1 MILAMRV
8 FLTCVV
14 LLALACS
21 APAQQA
27 PSTQST
33 AAPSDSDVAAQ
44 IGDRTIT
51 VGELDDRWQQT
62 DPGTRSQAIQQ
73 IYDGRKNALDAI
85 VAEILIAQASAAQ
98 DIEPEAFT
106 SAGVTRL
113 TEPVID
119 GQVLAFFQA
128 NQAQMQGRGMDVMS
142 PLIRE
147 YLDEQGRVA
156 AFEMLIAELRAE
168 GPPYRLVLD
177 TPRQQMNLSPDD
189 PTQGSADAPVT
200 LVEYSD
206 FQCPFCA
213 QVVPTLKR
221 VQQTYGDKVRIVWK
235 NFPLT
240 AIHPQ
245 AFGAAQAGRC
255 AQEQGMFWEL
265 HDVLF
270 ANQQALQPEALKTH
284 ALAAGLDPA
293 AFDAC
298 LDSGQHADAVQA
310 QMDIA
315 MALGVVST
323 PAVFVNGRLV
333 SGAQPFDAFA
343 KIIDEELER
352 VAQQ

>member
-1 MILAMRV
+1 
-8 FLTCVV
+8 
-14 LLALACS
+14 
-21 APAQQA
+21 
-27 PSTQST
+27 
-33 AAPSDSDVAAQ
+33 
-44 IGDRTIT
+44 
-51 VGELDDRWQQT
+51 
-62 DPGTRSQAIQQ
+62 
-73 IYDGRKNALDAI
+73 
-85 VAEILIAQASAAQ
+85 
-98 DIEPEAFT
+98 
-106 SAGVTRL
+106 
-113 TEPVID
+113 
-119 GQVLAFFQA
+119 VLAFFQA

-270 ANQQALQPEALKTH
+270 ANQQALQPESLKTH

>member
-1 MILAMRV
+1 MRL
-8 FLTCVV
+8 FATCAL

-27 PSTQST
+27 PPPQ
-33 AAPSDSDVAAQ
+33 PSAIAGESDVAAQ
-44 IGDRTIT
+44 IGDRVIT

-73 IYDGRKNALDAI
+73 IYDGRKQALDAI
-85 VAEILIAQASAAQ
+85 VAEMLIAEASAAQ
-98 DIEPEAFT
+98 NIEPEAFT
-106 SAGVTRL
+106 SAGVARL
-113 TEPVID
+113 TEPITD

-128 NQAQMQGRGMDVMS
+128 NQAQMQGRGLDAMG

-156 AFEMLIAELRAE
+156 AFALLVAELRAE
-168 GPPYRLVLD
+168 GPAFRLVLD
-177 TPRQQMNLSPDD
+177 TPRQQVDISPDD
-189 PTQGSADAPVT
+189 PTQGSPDAPVT

-284 ALAAGLDPA
+284 AVAAGLDAA
-293 AFDAC
+293 AFDTC
-298 LDSGQHADAVQA
+298 LDSGQHADAVQE

-333 SGAQPFDAFA
+333 SGAQPYDAFA

>member
-1 MILAMRV
+1 MKL
-8 FLTCVV
+8 FFTCVV
-14 LLALACS
+14 LLALAC
-21 APAQQA
+21 ATPAQQVPA
-27 PSTQST
+27 PE
-33 AAPSDSDVAAQ
+33 PSASLGESDVAAQ

-51 VGELDDRWQQT
+51 VGELDQRWQQT

-73 IYDGRKNALDAI
+73 IYDGRKRALDAI
-85 VAEILIAQASAAQ
+85 VAEMLIAEASATQ
-98 DIEPEAFT
+98 NIEPEAFT

-113 TEPVID
+113 TEPVTD

-147 YLDEQGRVA
+147 YLDEQGRVE
-156 AFEMLIAELRAE
+156 AFEMLVAELRAE

-177 TPRQQMNLSPDD
+177 TPRQQIDLSPDD

-200 LVEYSD
+200 LVEFSD

-221 VQQTYGDKVRIVWK
+221 VKQTYGDQVRIVWK

-270 ANQQALQPEALKTH
+270 ANQQALQPESLKTH
-284 ALAAGLDPA
+284 ALAAGLDAA

-298 LDSGQHADAVQA
+298 LDSGQHADSVQA

-315 MALGVVST
+315 TALGVVST
-323 PAVFVNGRLV
+323 PAVFVNGRLL

>member
-1 MILAMRV
+1 M
-8 FLTCVV
+8 
-14 LLALACS
+14 
-21 APAQQA
+21 
-27 PSTQST
+27 
-33 AAPSDSDVAAQ
+33 
-44 IGDRTIT
+44 
-51 VGELDDRWQQT
+51 
-62 DPGTRSQAIQQ
+62 
-73 IYDGRKNALDAI
+73 
-85 VAEILIAQASAAQ
+85 LIAQASAAQ
-98 DIEPEAFT
+98 NIEPEAFT

-113 TEPVID
+113 TEPVTD
-119 GQVLAFFQA
+119 GQLLAFFQA

-156 AFEMLIAELRAE
+156 AFEMLVAELRAE
-168 GPPYRLVLD
+168 GPPFRLVLD
-177 TPRQQMNLSPDD
+177 TPRQRIDLSPDD

-200 LVEYSD
+200 LVEFSD

-265 HDVLF
+265 HDLLF
-270 ANQQALQPEALKTH
+270 ANQQALQPESLKTH
-284 ALAAGLDPA
+284 ALAAGLDAA

-298 LDSGQHADAVQA
+298 LDSGQHADSVQA

-315 MALGVVST
+315 TALGVVST
-323 PAVFVNGRLV
+323 PTVFVNGRLV